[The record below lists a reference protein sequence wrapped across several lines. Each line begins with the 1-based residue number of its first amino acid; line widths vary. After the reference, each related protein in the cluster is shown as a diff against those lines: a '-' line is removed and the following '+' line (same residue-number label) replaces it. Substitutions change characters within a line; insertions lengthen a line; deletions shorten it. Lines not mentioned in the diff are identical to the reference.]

1 MLKLSTRFEVVIVVV
16 QVGTVKIHATA
27 MEAIRKKERG
37 GQNRMKLSLPP
48 KKNGAFLSFAS
59 P

>member
-1 MLKLSTRFEVVIVVV
+1 
-16 QVGTVKIHATA
+16 VKIHATA

-48 KKNGAFLSFAS
+48 KIK
-59 P
+59 